1 MISLKQAEK
10 LVKLARDSILG
21 HLNGEEMIVSNEIK
35 EEFKDKLGAFV
46 TLYVDGKLAGCIGFP
61 EPTAPLW
68 RAIKESA
75 ISAAF
80 EDPRFTHMNIGRY
93 DRMRIEMS
101 ILTKPEE
108 IKVNESSEYA
118 SKINVGKDGLI
129 IRAGFRSGLLLPQV
143 ATEYNWDS
151 EEFLCQT
158 CIKAGLEADYWRGIR
173 KGIYKFQAQ
182 IFSEEKGI
190 LVEKKQ

>member
-1 MISLKQAEK
+1 MISLNQAEK
-10 LVKLARDSILG
+10 LVKLARDSISG
-21 HLNGEEMIVSNEIK
+21 VLNGKEANVSSDVK

-46 TLYVDGKLAGCIGFP
+46 TLYVDDKLAGCIGFP

-68 RAIKESA
+68 RAVKESA
-75 ISAAF
+75 LSAAF
-80 EDPRFTHMNIGRY
+80 EDPRFIHIDIERY
-93 DRMRIEMS
+93 KRVRIEMS

-108 IKVNESSEYA
+108 IKVNESSEYP
-118 SKINVGKDGLI
+118 SKVNVGKDGLV

-143 ATEYNWDS
+143 ATEYGWDS
-151 EEFLCQT
+151 EEFLSQT
-158 CIKAGLEADYWRGIR
+158 CIKAGLDKDYWKGIR
-173 KGIYKFQAQ
+173 KGVYKFQAQ